1 MKRHAILPLLLLPVL
16 VHAAKLTVSSLEDD
30 GSAGTLRALCAAAA
44 SGDEIVFADSLA
56 GGTIALTTA
65 SGPIEITT
73 TLSIVGPEDAPVTI
87 DGRGGAGGVRAYAGG
102 SRTTYLLHA
111 TDADSTLTLR
121 NLVFT
126 GSKANAGK
134 DSAGN
139 AAADV
144 GPAVSVLGSAVVENC
159 VWTNNAMNQTVG
171 YATETGDGG
180 TCLRVVGD
188 LSLSNCTF
196 VDNGINSSVCSIGGA
211 VAALG
216 ENVTVSD
223 CIFDGFYGWDR
234 NKPGNSIRGGGAIGI
249 LGGDSAATKNI
260 RVERC
265 FFRDLWANAGA
276 AALFVRKDVTD
287 GSFVVRDC
295 VFREMR
301 GYSAN
306 QYSGGGGVVS
316 YEGGGSPRFVFENTE
331 FSNVA
336 SSAWGGAV
344 RVSSGSA
351 NVVFANCTFVNCTG
365 NEWGSATDTRCATC
379 FVNCTAAGNVN
390 RSTQTRGSVFFSISK
405 AHHLLNSVCA
415 WNYRDNGSV
424 WEDTVRYDSTLGV
437 YNSYN
442 HVTGNAPNATDNAMD
457 YDGNTAMFVEP
468 LATLSSFD
476 TAGQT
481 WTFANDIVSPALS
494 IDEKAEKS
502 DPFLRR
508 VVEILPKTD
517 GGVLD
522 RAGWPVKHSADWSSI
537 AYTKDDG
544 ATWTALVGSAD
555 DATILLLADSR
566 GEPYPRRASDGLPKC
581 PIGSATVVAETQL
594 LILVR

>member
-1 MKRHAILPLLLLPVL
+1 MKQLLPLLLLPAL
-16 VHAAKLTVSSLEDD
+16 AHGATLTVTSLADD
-30 GSAGTLRALCAAAA
+30 GSAGTLRALCAAATP
-44 SGDEIVFADSLA
+44 GDQIVFDESVA
-56 GGTIALTTA
+56 GGTIALTAA
-65 SGPIEITT
+65 SGPIEIGT
-73 TLSIVGPEDAPVTI
+73 TLSIVGPVDAPVTI
-87 DGRGGAGGVRAYAGG
+87 DGLGGANGSRAYSGG

-111 TDADSTLTLR
+111 TDAASTLTLR

-134 DSAGN
+134 DSGGN

-159 VWTNNAMNQTVG
+159 VWTNNAMNQTVSYG
-171 YATETGDGG
+171 TETGDGG
-180 TCLRVVGD
+180 ACLRVAGD

-223 CIFDGFYGWDR
+223 CVFDGFYGWDGQ
-234 NKPGNSIRGGGAIGI
+234 KPGNSIRGGGGIGF
-249 LGGDSAATKNI
+249 LGGASPATKNV

-265 FFRDLWANAGA
+265 LFRDLWANAGA
-276 AALFVRKDVTD
+276 AALFVRRDVTA

-306 QYSGGGGVVS
+306 QYSSGGGVAS
-316 YEGGGSPRFVFENTE
+316 FEGSGSPRFVFENTE

-365 NEWGSATDTRCATC
+365 NEWGAATDTRCATC

-390 RSTQTRGSVFFSISK
+390 RSTQARGSVFFSISK
-405 AHHLLNSVCA
+405 AHHLLNTVCA

-457 YDGNTAMFVEP
+457 YDADTKMFAEP
-468 LATLSSFD
+468 FATLSSFD
-476 TAGQT
+476 AAGQT
-481 WTFANDIVSPALS
+481 WTFASAISSPVLT
-494 IDEKAEKS
+494 IDEKAERR
-502 DPFLRR
+502 DPAARR
-508 VVEILPKTD
+508 AVEILDAKS

-537 AYTKDDG
+537 AYTKDGG
-544 ATWTALVGSAD
+544 ATWTALVGSVDA
-555 DATILLLADSR
+555 ATIPILSDSR
-566 GEPYPRRASDGLPKC
+566 GAAYPMTASGLPKP
-581 PIGSATVVAETQL
+581 PIGSAAVIETNPTLL
-594 LILVR
+594 LIN